1 MKKIDL
7 FDTFE
12 NAEDE
17 LMEDFTD
24 MSPEISNEKLDK
36 LLAVSERNYEKK
48 KAEIERTRK
57 ADNTD
62 DENMVRGVE
71 RVKRPVWLR
80 PAAMAASF
88 VLIAGT
94 VIGSIVLFNR
104 DKSKKDLFNSDD
116 LSNTDNGALPDG
128 YADKEALIELCS
140 NATKHYDKIE
150 ATYVHVFS
158 NSDYIRTTNTKLE
171 YDVKGNY
178 LFADEKERQDSLKG
192 LYSASDSRFVSY
204 FYNNKGVHINNEE
217 TFEVSTYEDDWYKKN
232 IYILCEDFYD
242 PKYIFS
248 TEPDS
253 YIGSERIKRSDT
265 WSITGKDTVCGRECV
280 VVETED
286 EYGKATEY
294 IDAETGVELKYVYDG
309 NYDDEKTKF
318 EVTDIN
324 YNDEAHVT
332 SPLEIRQRIEENGYE
347 SFVRF
352 AVDGNGNRVDPAVVN
367 NLDFLGIPDKPFTT
381 AAQADAADTASGDAE

>member
-1 MKKIDL
+1 MIGIKKI
-7 FDTFE
+7 
-12 NAEDE
+12 
-17 LMEDFTD
+17 
-24 MSPEISNEKLDK
+24 
-36 LLAVSERNYEKK
+36 Y
-48 KAEIERTRK
+48 
-57 ADNTD
+57 
-62 DENMVRGVE
+62 
-71 RVKRPVWLR
+71 
-80 PAAMAASF
+80 
-88 VLIAGT
+88 
-94 VIGSIVLFNR
+94 IV
-104 DKSKKDLFNSDD
+104 
-116 LSNTDNGALPDG
+116 
-128 YADKEALIELCS
+128 
-140 NATKHYDKIE
+140 
-150 ATYVHVFS
+150 
-158 NSDYIRTTNTKLE
+158 
-171 YDVKGNY
+171 
-178 LFADEKERQDSLKG
+178 
-192 LYSASDSRFVSY
+192 
-204 FYNNKGVHINNEE
+204 
-217 TFEVSTYEDDWYKKN
+217 
-232 IYILCEDFYD
+232 CEDFYD

-309 NYDDEKTKF
+309 NYDDEKEKF

-332 SPLEIRQRIEENGYE
+332 SPLEFRQRIEENGYE

-381 AAQADAADTASGDAE
+381 ASQADAADTASGDAE